1 VLQVWD
7 SDEERD
13 ELIGQCTV
21 NFYDMPKAVRQ
32 ERWCTITPEGYKS
45 TRAVEAKTENTNAG
59 QVLVALTLDF
69 AHEFDMETD
78 GAEAVGPVQ
87 TVVTRK
93 WGQLADVPELE
104 YTGREDLRVRH
115 VRQLLRDKLALLQRG
130 VNFSV
135 RPALH
140 GAIATLINAVKYQQ
154 EGELFQAREQMDA
167 ALREAGRQLNSKSS
181 SSEDLALAS
190 KARDPCQP
198 PLLPVSK
205 GACDCFSKQVISVWS
220 LSLSLSLSVRF
231 SRRCSWPRRRSASR
245 MSRAPSR
252 ARASGSWSACF
263 LRSARR

>member
-154 EGELFQAREQMDA
+154 EGELFQAR
-167 ALREAGRQLNSKSS
+167 
-181 SSEDLALAS
+181 AS
-190 KARDPCQP
+190 PP
-198 PLLPVSK
+198 PLPPVLTGHVSSLPPVLSGHVSSLPPVSRR
-205 GACDCFSKQVISVWS
+205 A
-220 LSLSLSLSVRF
+220 
-231 SRRCSWPRRRSASR
+231 SRWTLRCARRTASCIPNRARRRTSR
-245 MSRAPSR
+245 SR
-252 ARASGSWSACF
+252 ARRVPPACPPFYPLLRASVTGPISTG
-263 LRSARR
+263 